1 MYPTWDNDAVD
12 VSVKNLVELCV
23 LNLNG
28 SGPKSAGQPKEESRA
43 PKKARTEAGTSED
56 PIEPPL
62 ESSAARNGI
71 MRENIELMFKE
82 MTKVVTA
89 GIGQCVKEIKFL
101 RDRMEAMKKIVGINK
116 KDTLE
121 MKIGTAGIG
130 QGVKEIKLLGD
141 RMEAMEKIVG
151 INKKNTDHNE
161 LQLTVSELDS
171 IPTHIQDGGLFCSN
185 SETKLDLLYALTN
198 PGSHNFRHLLS
209 VFRVDSHDLLHS
221 FHPIPEK
228 LDLIYALTNPSS
240 HNFRHLLEH

>member
-185 SETKLDLLYALTN
+185 SETPRYELSSELCFL
-198 PGSHNFRHLLS
+198 PSHGADEVL
-209 VFRVDSHDLLHS
+209 
-221 FHPIPEK
+221 
-228 LDLIYALTNPSS
+228 SS
-240 HNFRHLLEH
+240 HRHDWFIAWYLGLASTLGSTSIQV

>member
-1 MYPTWDNDAVD
+1 MTQDEAQTWVRTTEICNF
-12 VSVKNLVELCV
+12 SVLDLDF
-23 LNLNG
+23 
-28 SGPKSAGQPKEESRA
+28 SAFQKYVHPFDRCIMRPVKEESRA

-130 QGVKEIKLLGD
+130 QGF
-141 RMEAMEKIVG
+141 
-151 INKKNTDHNE
+151 
-161 LQLTVSELDS
+161 QS
-171 IPTHIQDGGLFCSN
+171 
-185 SETKLDLLYALTN
+185 
-198 PGSHNFRHLLS
+198 
-209 VFRVDSHDLLHS
+209 
-221 FHPIPEK
+221 
-228 LDLIYALTNPSS
+228 
-240 HNFRHLLEH
+240 

>member
-1 MYPTWDNDAVD
+1 M
-12 VSVKNLVELCV
+12 
-23 LNLNG
+23 
-28 SGPKSAGQPKEESRA
+28 KEESRA

-161 LQLTVSELDS
+161 LQLTVSELEQNKLPREPEVRMEAMEKKVGINQKDTDNKARREPRVS
-171 IPTHIQDGGLFCSN
+171 TKPPSQIQM
-185 SETKLDLLYALTN
+185 
-198 PGSHNFRHLLS
+198 
-209 VFRVDSHDLLHS
+209 V
-221 FHPIPEK
+221 
-228 LDLIYALTNPSS
+228 
-240 HNFRHLLEH
+240 